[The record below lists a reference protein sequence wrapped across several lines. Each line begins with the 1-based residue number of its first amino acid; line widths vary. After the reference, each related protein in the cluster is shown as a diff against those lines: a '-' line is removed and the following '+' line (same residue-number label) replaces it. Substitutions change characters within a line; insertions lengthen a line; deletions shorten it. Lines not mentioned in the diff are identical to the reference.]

1 MNPHL
6 ATLVYFVGIAG
17 LFWLDRDRGARI
29 TQALWIPTLWLL
41 INGSRPV
48 SEWIHPGSDVA
59 LKLVNRNGNPL
70 DATIFGILI
79 LAGILVLFRR
89 WTAIRPLIGKNLPI
103 LLYFSYCAV
112 SILWSDY
119 SLIATKRWI
128 KSIGDLV
135 MVAIVLTEP
144 DPLTSIRKWLSR
156 AAFLL
161 LPLSILLIKYYPSL
175 GRSYNAWTWL
185 PEYDGVAT
193 FKNLLGMTCL
203 VCGLGSLW
211 SFYGAFRD
219 KDMPSR
225 WRHVAAHGVVLV
237 TLGWLL
243 HIANSMTSLSCFV
256 LAGTLIVFTNQRPA
270 FTRVR
275 VANLLMWGGISLA
288 LFGLFVDPRTM
299 LSIIHR
305 NPTLTGR
312 TEIWQVVLSMHTNPL
327 GGTGFESFWIGPRM
341 QRVWDLTGMHIN
353 EAHNGYIEVY
363 LNLGW
368 VGIAL
373 LGAIIV
379 TGYRNALVTLRRN
392 PNAGRIRLAF
402 LTAALIYSFTEAGFR
417 MLSPV
422 WIMFLLAVTVVPL
435 RHKQA
440 VIRQFPRR
448 ETTAP
453 EMRLAAERILVAHS
467 SRTSPRYQ
475 AGSISSA
482 MNPPAPI
489 SWSSW
494 R

>member
-1 MNPHL
+1 M
-6 ATLVYFVGIAG
+6 
-17 LFWLDRDRGARI
+17 
-29 TQALWIPTLWLL
+29 
-41 INGSRPV
+41 
-48 SEWIHPGSDVA
+48 
-59 LKLVNRNGNPL
+59 
-70 DATIFGILI
+70 LI
-79 LAGILVLFRR
+79 LAGILVLLRR
-89 WTAIRPLIGKNLPI
+89 WTAIRPLIRKNLPI
-103 LLYFSYCAV
+103 LLYFGYCAV

-135 MVAIVLTEP
+135 MVTIVLTEP

-175 GRSYNAWTWL
+175 GRSYNVWTWL
-185 PEYDGVAT
+185 PEYNGVAT

-211 SFYGAFRD
+211 SFCGAFRD
-219 KDMPSR
+219 KEMPYR
-225 WRHVAAHGVVLV
+225 WRHLAAHGVVLV
-237 TLGWLL
+237 TLVWLL
-243 HIANSMTSLSCFV
+243 HIADSMTSLSCFV
-256 LAGTLIVFTNQRPA
+256 LAGILVVFTNQRPA

-275 VANLLMWGGISLA
+275 VANLLMLGGISLA

-312 TEIWQVVLSMHTNPL
+312 TEIWQVLLSMHINPL
-327 GGTGFESFWIGPRM
+327 VGTGFESFWIGPRM
-341 QRVWDLTGMHIN
+341 QRVWDLTHMHIN

-368 VGIAL
+368 GGLAL

-379 TGYRNALVTLRRN
+379 TGYRNALATLRRN
-392 PNAGRIRLAF
+392 PHAGRMRLTF

-417 MLSPV
+417 MLSPT

-435 RHKQA
+435 RQKQA
-440 VIRQFPRR
+440 AIKRFPRR
-448 ETTAP
+448 ETAVP
-453 EMRLAAERILVAHS
+453 EMHLATERILVAQR
-467 SRTSPRYQ
+467 SRTSSLYQ
-475 AGSISSA
+475 TGSILST
-482 MNPPAPI
+482 MKPPSPGF
-489 SWSSW
+489 WSLW
-494 R
+494 Q